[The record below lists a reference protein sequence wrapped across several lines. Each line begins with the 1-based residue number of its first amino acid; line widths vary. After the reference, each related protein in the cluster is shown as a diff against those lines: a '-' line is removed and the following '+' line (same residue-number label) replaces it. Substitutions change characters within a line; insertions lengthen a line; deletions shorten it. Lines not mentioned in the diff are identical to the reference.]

1 MKIIQIFK
9 IDQSFRSAKEFS
21 PMKNRWNE
29 NDAAQFA
36 NDPKGMRVYTSR
48 LLGQEPELVLH
59 GGGNTSVK
67 MTTTDFFGDTVEALF
82 VKGSGWDLGTIKE
95 AGFAPERLDVLNR
108 LAEFDSLSDSDM
120 VEQQRIALL
129 DSKAPNASVEAILH
143 ALIPFRYVDH
153 THANAAIAV
162 CNTENGEHRIREL
175 YGDRVIVIPYVM
187 PGFALAKLVYQLT
200 KDVDWNAYEGM
211 ILMNHGV
218 FTFSDDA
225 RESYERMINLAGEAE
240 VYLEEHGATQ
250 TAIAEGTPNA
260 LEFALIRRHV
270 SNIRGLPVIAKC
282 NRSPEAVGYSNL
294 PDLASFAA
302 QGPLTPDHSIFAKRI
317 PAILESAATEDLD
330 YYATD
335 YRAYFERNASKGLTC
350 LDQAP
355 RWAIWPGHGILSFG
369 INAKNASVI
378 GDIAI
383 HTSQVVQMSQA
394 LGGWKPLDESDVFEV
409 EYWEL
414 EQAKL
419 KSNKASPPLQGKI
432 ALVTEAA
439 SEIGLN
445 CVRSL
450 LEQGA
455 AVIALDSNSKVESIF
470 ESNAC
475 LALQCTIGNTNS
487 LRLAMEQAIETFG
500 GLDILVVNNASQAN
514 EVSSLLQVA
523 IPFLEFG
530 IDPSISVVGTD
541 AANHAQS
548 IRERIREQSAQTIRV
563 SSIDPDSQIA
573 CAFHRSADS
582 IDAALSNETIAR
594 LVTTSA
600 SESHS

>member
-1 MKIIQIFK
+1 
-9 IDQSFRSAKEFS
+9 
-21 PMKNRWNE
+21 MKNRWNE

-82 VKGSGWDLGTIKE
+82 VKGSGWDLGTIEK

-162 CNTENGEHRIREL
+162 CNTEDGEQRIRDL

-200 KDVDWNAYEGM
+200 KDVDWSAYEGM

-225 RESYERMINLAGEAE
+225 RESYERMINLVGEAE
-240 VYLEEHGATQ
+240 TYLEKRNATK
-250 TAIAEGTPNA
+250 TANAEGKSNN
-260 LEFALIRRHV
+260 LELAAIRRRV
-270 SNIRGLPVIAKC
+270 SDIQGLPVVAKFD
-282 NRSPEAVGYSNL
+282 RSSKAAGYSNL
-294 PDLASFAA
+294 PDLETFAA

-317 PAILESAATEDLD
+317 PAILSGTPTTALKSYAND
-330 YYATD
+330 YL
-335 YRAYFERNASKGLTC
+335 AYFERNASEDLTC

-369 INAKNASVI
+369 LNAKNASVI
-378 GDIAI
+378 SDIAN
-383 HTSQVVQMSQA
+383 HTSQVVQMAQA

-432 ALVTEAA
+432 ALITDATN
-439 SEIGLN
+439 EIGSN
-445 CVRSL
+445 CVQSL
-450 LEQGA
+450 LAQGA
-455 AVIALDSNSKVESIF
+455 AVIALSSDSKIASII
-470 ESNAC
+470 NLPAC
-475 LALQCTIGNTNS
+475 LHLECEISDAES
-487 LRLAMEQAIETFG
+487 LDQAMAKAIEAFG
-500 GLDILVVNNASQAN
+500 GLDILIINDASQAE
-514 EVSSLLQVA
+514 EVSLLLQA
-523 IPFLEFG
+523 ALPFLELG
-530 IDPSISVVGTD
+530 IDPSISILGTN
-541 AANHAQS
+541 ATNAVQS
-548 IRERIREQSAQTIRV
+548 IRLAIGEQSSESIRI
-563 SSIDPDSQIA
+563 SAIDPNSQTVYGSY
-573 CAFHRSADS
+573 RSAKS
-582 IDAALSNETIAR
+582 TEAPLSNETVTR
-594 LVTTSA
+594 LVTSSA